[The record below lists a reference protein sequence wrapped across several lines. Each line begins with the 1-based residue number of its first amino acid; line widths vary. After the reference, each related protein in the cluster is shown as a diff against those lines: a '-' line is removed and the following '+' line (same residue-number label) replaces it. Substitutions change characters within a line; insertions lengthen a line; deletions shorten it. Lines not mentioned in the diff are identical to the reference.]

1 MIVLL
6 GVNHDDSHMGKRLE
20 EKLDML
26 CPELLTLELRQEC
39 VDYAQK
45 HNAALQEF
53 RQRAQQKKMSSEL
66 HDIFEQAAKLCEMH
80 VAEWF
85 ACAAYATKRKIPLY
99 LIDDPCEI
107 ERQREE
113 DFKVIDEIRKDNEDA
128 DPEEVH
134 KDIEEA
140 IEAVRKQNPSKNSPR
155 H

>member
-1 MIVLL
+1 MIKIISMIKARKKI
-6 GVNHDDSHMGKRLE
+6 DE
-20 EKLDML
+20 
-26 CPELLTLELRQEC
+26 
-39 VDYAQK
+39 
-45 HNAALQEF
+45 
-53 RQRAQQKKMSSEL
+53 QR
-66 HDIFEQAAKLCEMH
+66 
-80 VAEWF
+80 
-85 ACAAYATKRKIPLY
+85 
-99 LIDDPCEI
+99 EI